1 MHCVMES
8 GREDGVPVNGI
19 PWNLNSKVG
28 QEADLSQ
35 KPKLEKSESS
45 TISPIL
51 MPGHISGGI
60 PFPLPG
66 PLGGDVH
73 DGWKVHDRHRNF
85 TSHETSFQESYSYPF
100 LWWNPHHQ
108 TGYQP

>member
-35 KPKLEKSESS
+35 KPKLEKSELFS
-45 TISPIL
+45 TLPAL
-51 MPGHISGGI
+51 MPGHLVGGI
-60 PFPLPG
+60 LLPLPG
-66 PLGGDVH
+66 PSGGDGFDSREVA
-73 DGWKVHDRHRNF
+73 DRDRDS
-85 TSHETSFQESYSYPF
+85 TGYETYSQDLVSYP
-100 LWWNPHHQ
+100 LLVVEP
-108 TGYQP
+108 PPSDRS

>member
-35 KPKLEKSESS
+35 KPKLEKSESFS
-45 TISPIL
+45 ISPTL
-51 MPGHISGGI
+51 VPGHISGGI

-66 PLGGDVH
+66 PLGGDVD
-73 DGWKVHDRHRNF
+73 DGWKVPDRDRHF
-85 TSHETSFQESYSYPF
+85 PGHETSFQEFYSYPF
-100 LWWNPHHQ
+100 LVVDP
-108 TGYQP
+108 PPSDM